1 MLVLYQYQDLLG
13 HLKWCRI
20 YFPSTVC
27 LYTGWCLEGRSQGYL
42 KTFENGEHFEAT
54 SYPGYNASQLALV
67 DFVAPWD
74 LWKLPN
80 GNWMDRYEGL
90 SLSNCWERSHLPDP
104 FRRHFW
110 SWWFSELLR
119 GYVIINREGIS
130 VTCIKLISKIGDAA
144 SHLQKK
150 KPRVWT
156 SCLTWWQSLP
166 GMPSNAGFFH
176 GIGAPRKTSAQVIF
190 ARKYDFYTH
199 PPRWNM
205 YMDGK
210 QPFICWLFSTFF
222 GTQSCASGKY
232 MMEINFN
239 ITVALW
245 MKLLNRKYLIND
257 VSHRIHVWYISIST
271 NIWLIF
277 MVNVG
282 I

>member
-1 MLVLYQYQDLLG
+1 MSVYWLVLRREEPRVSKKPLRMGNTLKLLATQDTILANWPWLILL
-13 HLKWCRI
+13 
-20 YFPSTVC
+20 P
-27 LYTGWCLEGRSQGYL
+27 
-42 KTFENGEHFEAT
+42 
-54 SYPGYNASQLALV
+54 
-67 DFVAPWD
+67 PWD
-74 LWKLPN
+74 LWRLPN
-80 GNWMDRYEGL
+80 GNWMDRHEGL

-130 VTCIKLISKIGDAA
+130 VTCIKLIPNIGDAA
-144 SHLQKK
+144 SHHLTKK
-150 KPRVWT
+150 NPGCGHLVWHGDKACRG
-156 SCLTWWQSLP
+156 CLATQ
-166 GMPSNAGFFH
+166 GFFH
-176 GIGAPRKTSAQVIF
+176 GIGSEKNISTGYFRTKIWLLHSSPA
-190 ARKYDFYTH
+190 
-199 PPRWNM
+199 
-205 YMDGK
+205 GK
-210 QPFICWLFSTFF
+210 CSFPPFICGLFSTFF

-245 MKLLNRKYLIND
+245 MKLLNSKYLIND